1 MSLEGLPR
9 RCSECGRPL
18 ERDFAYCPR
27 CGRPS
32 ESGGDFQDLLD
43 GSFGRLAASEASR
56 SVRRLE
62 ALEDRLR
69 DLEAEL
75 EDLVVHAEDAR
86 AMRR

>member
-1 MSLEGLPR
+1 MSIEGLPR
-9 RCSECGRPL
+9 RCSGCGRPL

-27 CGRPS
+27 CGRPAES
-32 ESGGDFQDLLD
+32 EGDFQELLD
-43 GSFGRLAASEASR
+43 GSFDRLAAAEASR